1 MVAHPHWWCMQSV
14 QKKLTKARDL
24 ICFGLSFAQA

>member
-1 MVAHPHWWCMQSV
+1 MQSV